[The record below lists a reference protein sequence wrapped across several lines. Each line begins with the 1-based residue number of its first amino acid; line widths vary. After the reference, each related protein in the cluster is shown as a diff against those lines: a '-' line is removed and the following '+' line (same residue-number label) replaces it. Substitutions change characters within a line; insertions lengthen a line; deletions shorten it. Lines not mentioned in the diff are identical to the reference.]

1 MELRENLAKAKRIV
15 VKVGSSSI
23 THESTGHVSL
33 KKLEMFI
40 RQLADLKNAGKEI
53 IIVTSGAQA
62 VGISAL
68 RLQERPKELPMRQAI
83 AAIGQ
88 ARLMAIYQKLF
99 REYNHQI
106 AQILITKDI
115 IEDKQRYENAKNTFE
130 QLLRMQVIPVVNEND
145 TISTEEIEFGD
156 NDRLSATVAILT
168 EADLLIILSDIE
180 GLYDKDP
187 KTYADAQCLDVVH
200 KVNDNIYQMAGVN
213 KSKLGTGGMLTKLM
227 AAEMANDKGIDM
239 VIAHAGK
246 SHVLYDIVEGKPV
259 GTLFKCE

>member
-1 MELRENLAKAKRIV
+1 MELRKDLSRAKRIV
-15 VKVGSSSI
+15 VKVGTSSI
-23 THESTGHVSL
+23 THETTGHVSL

-40 RQLADLKNAGKEI
+40 RQLSDLKNAGKEI
-53 IIVTSGAQA
+53 IVVTSGAQA

-68 RLQERPKELPMRQAI
+68 RLSEKPKELPMRQAI

-88 ARLMAIYQKLF
+88 ASLMTIYQKLF

-115 IEDKQRYENAKNTFE
+115 IEDKQRCENAKNTFE
-130 QLLRMQVIPVVNEND
+130 QLIKMQVIPVVNEND

-168 EADLLIILSDIE
+168 EADLLIILSDID

-187 KTYADAQCLDVVH
+187 KVYEDAQCLDIVQE
-200 KVNDNIYQMAGVN
+200 VNDGIYQMAGVN

-227 AAEMANDKGIDM
+227 AAEMANNCGIDM
-239 VIAHAGK
+239 VIAHAGRP
-246 SHVLYDIVEGKPV
+246 HVLHHIVEGKAV
-259 GTLFKCE
+259 GTLFTCE

>member
-1 MELRENLAKAKRIV
+1 MELRKDLARAKRIV

-33 KKLEMFI
+33 KKLEMFV
-40 RQLADLKNAGKEI
+40 RQLSDLKNAGKEI
-53 IIVTSGAQA
+53 IVVTSGAQA

-68 RLQERPKELPMRQAI
+68 RMKERPKELPMRQAI
-83 AAIGQ
+83 AAVGQ
-88 ARLMAIYQKLF
+88 ASLMTIYQKLF

-115 IEDKQRYENAKNTFE
+115 IEDKQRCENAKNTFE
-130 QLLRMQVIPVVNEND
+130 ELIRMQVIPVVNEND

-168 EADLLIILSDIE
+168 QADLLIILSDID

-187 KTYADAQCLDVVH
+187 KTYEDAICLDVVH
-200 KVNDNIYQMAGVN
+200 KVNDDIYNMAGVN
-213 KSKLGTGGMLTKLM
+213 KSRLGTGGMLTKLM
-227 AAEMANDKGIDM
+227 AAEMTNDMGIDM
-239 VIAHAGK
+239 VIAHAGRQ
-246 SHVLYDIVEGKPV
+246 HVLNDILEGKSV
-259 GTLFKCE
+259 GTLFKC